1 MKIGIDLFD
10 FFIVLMSF
18 VVTIAILEM
27 TFDSNSNEQIKQ
39 LKQSNMEIQQ
49 ECEVYRN
56 RNQELENM
64 IEESGLVVDNCEC
77 R

>member
-10 FFIVLMSF
+10 FFIVLISF
-18 VVTIAILEM
+18 VMTIAILEM

-39 LKQSNMEIQQ
+39 LKQSLTEQIQ

-56 RNQELENM
+56 RCLELENI
-64 IEESGLVVDNCEC
+64 IESCGLVVDNCEC